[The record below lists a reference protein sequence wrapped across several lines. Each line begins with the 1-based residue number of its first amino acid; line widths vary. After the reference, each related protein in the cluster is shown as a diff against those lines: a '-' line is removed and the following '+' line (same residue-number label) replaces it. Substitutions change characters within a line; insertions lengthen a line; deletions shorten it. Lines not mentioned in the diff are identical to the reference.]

1 MQNTANKTI
10 QKVPEVLHIEQL
22 TKRYGRIH
30 AVDHL
35 DLTVKTGEVYGL
47 LGPNGSGKT
56 TTLGMVLDIV
66 KPNSGSFRWFDE
78 IPTHNSRKR
87 IGATLEH
94 PIFYP
99 YLTAVGNLRVIAR
112 IKEKP
117 FDDMERVLKL
127 VDLYDRKDDKFK
139 TYSLGMKQRLALAA
153 ALLGNPEVLILDEP
167 TNGLDP
173 QGIAEIRNLVIRV
186 ANEGVTIILASHLL
200 DEVQKMCSH
209 VAVLRQGK
217 KLFSG
222 SADEVFNIA
231 DTVELSASNLEILAI
246 ALNDFDGITQTTKEG
261 KLLVVKTKD
270 DITPADINEYLIE
283 KGIVL
288 SHLSLRKKTLEQQFL
303 ELLQEAQ

>member
-1 MQNTANKTI
+1 MAEI
-10 QKVPEVLHIEQL
+10 LHIDQL
-22 TKRYGRIH
+22 TKVYGRIR
-30 AVDHL
+30 AVDKL
-35 DLTVKTGEVYGL
+35 DLTVNAGEVYGI

-66 KPNSGSFRWFDE
+66 KPKSGTYRWFGE
-78 IPTHNSRKR
+78 EPSHNSRKR
-87 IGATLEH
+87 LGATLEH

-99 YLTAVGNLRVIAR
+99 YLSAVNNLKIIAR

-117 FDDMERVLKL
+117 FNDLDEVLKL
-127 VDLYDRKDDKFK
+127 VDLYHRRDDKFK
-139 TYSLGMKQRLALAA
+139 TYSLGMKQRLALAS
-153 ALLGNPEVLILDEP
+153 ALIGKPEVLILDEP

-200 DEVQKMCSH
+200 DEVQKICSH

-222 SADEVFNIA
+222 NVDDVFNIA
-231 DTVELSASNLEILAI
+231 DTIELSAQNLEMLAI
-246 ALNDFDGITQTTKEG
+246 ALSDYKGILDTKKEG
-261 KLLVVKTKD
+261 RILVVKAQEG
-270 DITPADINEYLIE
+270 ITPADINEFLIE

-303 ELLQEAQ
+303 ELLQEAK

>member
-1 MQNTANKTI
+1 MAEI
-10 QKVPEVLHIEQL
+10 LHIDQL
-22 TKRYGRIH
+22 TKVYGRIR
-30 AVDHL
+30 AVDKL
-35 DLTVKTGEVYGL
+35 DLTVNAGEVYGI

-56 TTLGMVLDIV
+56 TTLGMVLDII
-66 KPNSGSFRWFDE
+66 KPKSGTYRWFGQE
-78 IPTHNSRKR
+78 PSHNSRKR
-87 IGATLEH
+87 LGATLEH

-99 YLTAVGNLRVIAR
+99 YLSAVNNLKIIAR

-117 FDDMERVLKL
+117 FDDLDEVLKM
-127 VDLYDRKDDKFK
+127 VDLYDRRDDKFK
-139 TYSLGMKQRLALAA
+139 TYSLGMKQRLAIAS
-153 ALLGNPEVLILDEP
+153 ALIGKPEVLILDEP

-222 SADEVFNIA
+222 HVDDVFNIA
-231 DTVELSASNLEILAI
+231 DTIELSAQNLEILAI
-246 ALNDFDGITQTTKEG
+246 ALSDYEGILDTKREG
-261 KLLVVKTKD
+261 RILVVKAQEG
-270 DITPADINEYLIE
+270 ITPADINEFLIE

-303 ELLQEAQ
+303 ELLQEAK